1 MVCRSCPANPLHPGI
16 LLELLPNVRSSCFL
30 MRSSYHRPICM
41 STDNMCIF
49 YTFVPFYKF
58 KMQYLYSFTKPFSI
72 VSYAEVPILYYLCY
86 FSHYV
91 VYQMCFRNTYCVTDD
106 IRYRGH
112 KIFRPQ
118 ELAHGWVKDLVTR
131 PDRSIKVGCNPTICD
146 YRAGLWE
153 CAARNNPAGIKTRNP
168 GTLKCRS
175 FLRSGIFSY
184 QFLLYFRL

>member
-1 MVCRSCPANPLHPGI
+1 
-16 LLELLPNVRSSCFL
+16 
-30 MRSSYHRPICM
+30 M
-41 STDNMCIF
+41 STDNMCTF

-72 VSYAEVPILYYLCY
+72 VSYAKVPILYYLCY

-118 ELAHGWVKDLVTR
+118 ELAPIWAKDLVTR
-131 PDRSIKVGCNPTICD
+131 PDRSIKVG
-146 YRAGLWE
+146 
-153 CAARNNPAGIKTRNP
+153 
-168 GTLKCRS
+168 
-175 FLRSGIFSY
+175 
-184 QFLLYFRL
+184 

>member
-41 STDNMCIF
+41 STDNMCTF

-72 VSYAEVPILYYLCY
+72 VSYAKVPILYYLCY

-106 IRYRGH
+106 MRLSGRIVG
-112 KIFRPQ
+112 
-118 ELAHGWVKDLVTR
+118 V
-131 PDRSIKVGCNPTICD
+131 RST
-146 YRAGLWE
+146 E
-153 CAARNNPAGIKTRNP
+153 QSAGIKTKGP
-168 GTLKCRS
+168 GTLKRRS
-175 FLRSGIFSY
+175 FLCSGVFSY

>member
-49 YTFVPFYKF
+49 YTSVPFCKF

-72 VSYAEVPILYYLCY
+72 VSYAKVPILYYLCY

-91 VYQMCFRNTYCVTDD
+91 VYQMYFRNTYYVTDD
-106 IRYRGH
+106 IRYATIGRDCGSAQH
-112 KIFRPQ
+112 GTIRRYQNQRPRNVKTPELFMLRRFLIPVPSIFP
-118 ELAHGWVKDLVTR
+118 
-131 PDRSIKVGCNPTICD
+131 S
-146 YRAGLWE
+146 
-153 CAARNNPAGIKTRNP
+153 
-168 GTLKCRS
+168 LKP
-175 FLRSGIFSY
+175 
-184 QFLLYFRL
+184 

>member
-30 MRSSYHRPICM
+30 MRSSYHRPICI

-72 VSYAEVPILYYLCY
+72 IGYAKVPILYYLCY

-106 IRYRGH
+106 IRYATIG
-112 KIFRPQ
+112 Q
-118 ELAHGWVKDLVTR
+118 DCGS
-131 PDRSIKVGCNPTICD
+131 RST
-146 YRAGLWE
+146 E
-153 CAARNNPAGIKTRNP
+153 QSAGIKTKGP
-168 GTLKCRS
+168 GTLKRRS
-175 FLRSGIFSY
+175 FLCSGVFSY

>member
-16 LLELLPNVRSSCFL
+16 LLKLLPNVRNSCFL

-49 YTFVPFYKF
+49 YTSVPFCKF

-72 VSYAEVPILYYLCY
+72 VSYAKVPILYYLCY

-91 VYQMCFRNTYCVTDD
+91 VYQMYFRNTYCVTDD

-112 KIFRPQ
+112 KIFRSSMSK
-118 ELAHGWVKDLVTR
+118 LLWAKDLVTR
-131 PDRSIKVGCNPTICD
+131 PDRSIKVG
-146 YRAGLWE
+146 
-153 CAARNNPAGIKTRNP
+153 
-168 GTLKCRS
+168 
-175 FLRSGIFSY
+175 
-184 QFLLYFRL
+184 

>member
-1 MVCRSCPANPLHPGI
+1 
-16 LLELLPNVRSSCFL
+16 
-30 MRSSYHRPICM
+30 M

-106 IRYRGH
+106 IRYATIGQDCGSAQHGTIRRHQGRGLLTPTSYNTVQINH
-112 KIFRPQ
+112 YHPKGGSSWNPSPPCRPKKPACAPSLQ
-118 ELAHGWVKDLVTR
+118 TILFSPVQAT
-131 PDRSIKVGCNPTICD
+131 SSSFFAGCLFQP
-146 YRAGLWE
+146 
-153 CAARNNPAGIKTRNP
+153 
-168 GTLKCRS
+168 
-175 FLRSGIFSY
+175 
-184 QFLLYFRL
+184 